1 MKLNLDLIQ
10 RKLTRK
16 LGRKATQNDIAD
28 LLGVTQAAISKMQY
42 KDNNTLEMLTKVS
55 NVLKVP
61 IEKMIVK

>member
-28 LLGVTQAAISKMQY
+28 LLGVTQAAISKMKY
-42 KDNNTLEMLTKVS
+42 RDYDTLEMLTKAS
-55 NVLKVP
+55 NVLKLP

>member
-1 MKLNLDLIQ
+1 MKLNLELIQ

-28 LLGVTQAAISKMQY
+28 LLRVTQAVISKMQY

-55 NVLKVP
+55 NVLKLP